1 MLPAD
6 VDPVSR
12 CRLPL
17 VKREA
22 LDAEGQRLFDAHID
36 PKGGT
41 LRGLIG
47 PGGILLHSPAFA
59 ALSRPVNRYVRFET
73 GLSAALR
80 EVAVL
85 ITARAC
91 DSAFEWA
98 AHEPEALKEGVPQ
111 AVVDAIKFRRATVG
125 LPDDEALVIDL
136 GREVFGARKVSPQTY
151 ARAHARFGA
160 RGLVDLVSL
169 MGNYAATAALLCAFD
184 MQVDDDTTA
193 LLPA

>member
-22 LDAEGQRLFDAHID
+22 LDAEGQALFDTNVD

-47 PGGILLHSPAFA
+47 PGGIQLHSSHLAG
-59 ALSRPVNRYVRFET
+59 LSRPINRYLRFEA
-73 GLSAALR
+73 GFSPYLR

-85 ITARAC
+85 ITAREC

-98 AHEPEALKEGVPQ
+98 AHEPEALKQGVPQ
-111 AVVDAIKFRRATVG
+111 AVIDTIKFRRPTAE
-125 LPDDEALVIDL
+125 LPETDALIVDL
-136 GREVFGARKVSPQTY
+136 GREMFGQRKVSSATY
-151 ARAHARFGA
+151 ARALARFGQK
-160 RGLVDLVSL
+160 GLVDLVSL

-184 MQVDDDTTA
+184 MQVDDNTTA

>member
-22 LDAEGQRLFDAHID
+22 LDAEGQRLFDAHVD
-36 PKGGT
+36 PNGGT

-47 PGGILLHSPAFA
+47 PGGILLHAPRLA

-85 ITARAC
+85 ITAREC

-98 AHEPEALKEGVPQ
+98 AHEPEALKEGVSQ
-111 AVVDAIKFRRATVG
+111 AVIDAIKFRHPTAG
-125 LPDDEALVIDL
+125 LPEDEALIVDL
-136 GREVFGARKVSPQTY
+136 GREIFGGRKVSPSTY
-151 ARAHARFGA
+151 ARALKRFGA
-160 RGLVDLVSL
+160 QGLVNLVSL

-184 MQVDDDTTA
+184 MQVDDDATA